1 MSGNFTASKT
11 GASETWKTWQTW
23 QRRKEI
29 LKSAEK
35 VKRAVTLVM
44 L

>member
-1 MSGNFTASKT
+1 MSENFTASKT
-11 GASETWKTWQTW
+11 GASETWKTW